1 MITTEKLK
9 IFDKYKGD
17 IDAFAR
23 IGRETEKTVL
33 TDNDWQLID
42 SFKQDI
48 ELINNGLSSSDFNSK
63 TIAQIKNN
71 TDKNAFDTLS
81 KQIDGFNDFQKIGQL
96 LRKIKA
102 KIQDDTDVLWTHYND
117 TKTFIKDLE
126 SDIKAIENCDRK
138 TLEKIKINFLPTST
152 YQEISLSNNWSDEFL
167 RIASEFDNLYNRI
180 TVINDRK
187 NLFKKVFFF
196 CGIAVLYILT
206 PLFIIAALG
215 TMVSLKYEVDHGY
228 FAVETNKKLTDE
240 QKIIEFDNLDQKGR
254 DLKTQYYIL
263 VAGSILTFATATGLI
278 IKRKKILGEQ
288 KSST

>member
-48 ELINNGLSSSDFNSK
+48 ELINKGLSSSDFNSK

-102 KIQDDTDVLWTHYND
+102 KIQDDTNVLWTHYND
-117 TKTFIKDLE
+117 TKTFIEDLE

-187 NLFKKVFFF
+187 NFFKKVFFF

-215 TMVSLKYEVDHGY
+215 TMVRLKYEVDHGY

-263 VAGSILTFATATGLI
+263 GAGSILTFATATGLI

>member
-48 ELINNGLSSSDFNSK
+48 ELINKGLSSSDFNSK

-117 TKTFIKDLE
+117 TKTFIEDLE

-187 NLFKKVFFF
+187 NFFKKVFFF

>member
-23 IGRETEKTVL
+23 VGRETEKTVL
-33 TDNDWQLID
+33 TDNEWQLID

-48 ELINNGLSSSDFNSK
+48 ELINKGLSSSDFNSK

-81 KQIDGFNDFQKIGQL
+81 KQIVGFNNFQKIGQL
-96 LRKIKA
+96 LRKIRA

-117 TKTFIKDLE
+117 TKTFIEDLE

-152 YQEISLSNNWSDEFL
+152 YQEISLSNNWGDEFL
-167 RIASEFDNLYNRI
+167 KIASDFDNLYSRI
-180 TVINDRK
+180 TDTKDSK
-187 NLFKKVFFF
+187 NLSKKVFLY
-196 CGIAVLYILT
+196 CGITLLYILT
-206 PLFIIAALG
+206 PLLIMAALG

-240 QKIIEFDNLDQKGR
+240 QKKIEFDNLDQKGR
-254 DLKTQYYIL
+254 ELKTRYYFL

-278 IKRKKILGEQ
+278 IKRNKILGGQ

>member
-23 IGRETEKTVL
+23 VGRETEKTVL
-33 TDNDWQLID
+33 TDNEWQLID
-42 SFKQDI
+42 SFKQDV
-48 ELINNGLSSSDFNSK
+48 ELINKGLSSSDFNSK

-81 KQIDGFNDFQKIGQL
+81 KQIVGFNDFQKIGQL
-96 LRKIKA
+96 LRKLRA
-102 KIQDDTDVLWTHYND
+102 KIQDETDVLWTQFKD
-117 TKTFIKDLE
+117 TKSFIEDLE
-126 SDIKAIENCDRK
+126 SDIEAIENCDRK

-152 YQEISLSNNWSDEFL
+152 YQEISLSNNWGDEFL
-167 RIASEFDNLYNRI
+167 KMASDFDGLYSRI
-180 TVINDRK
+180 TNFKSNNSI
-187 NLFKKVFFF
+187 FKKIAFYLGVVF
-196 CGIAVLYILT
+196 LYLLT
-206 PLFIIAALG
+206 PLLIMGALG

-228 FAVETNKKLTDE
+228 FAVETNKTLTDE
-240 QKIIEFDNLDQKGR
+240 QRKNEFVELDQKGQQ
-254 DLKTQYYIL
+254 LKTQYYLL

-278 IKRKKILGEQ
+278 IKRKNILSGQ

>member
-23 IGRETEKTVL
+23 VGRETEKTVL
-33 TDNDWQLID
+33 TNNEWQLID

-48 ELINNGLSSSDFNSK
+48 ELINKGLSSSDFNSK

-71 TDKNAFDTLS
+71 TDKNAFNTLS
-81 KQIDGFNDFQKIGQL
+81 KQIVGFNNFQKIGQL
-96 LRKIKA
+96 LRKIRA

-117 TKTFIKDLE
+117 TKTFIEDLE

-152 YQEISLSNNWSDEFL
+152 YQEISLSNNWGDEFL
-167 RIASEFDNLYNRI
+167 KIASDFDNLYTRI
-180 TVINDRK
+180 TDTKDSK
-187 NLFKKVFFF
+187 NLSKKVFLY
-196 CGIAVLYILT
+196 CRITLLYILT
-206 PLFIIAALG
+206 PLLIMAALG

-240 QKIIEFDNLDQKGR
+240 QKKIEFDNLEQKGR
-254 DLKTQYYIL
+254 ELKTQYYFL

-278 IKRKKILGEQ
+278 IKRNKILGGQ

>member
-48 ELINNGLSSSDFNSK
+48 ELINKGLSSSDFNLK

-81 KQIDGFNDFQKIGQL
+81 KQIVGFNDFQKIGQL

-117 TKTFIKDLE
+117 TKTFIEDLE

-187 NLFKKVFFF
+187 NFFKRVFFF

-240 QKIIEFDNLDQKGR
+240 QKIIEFDNLDQKGQ

>member
-102 KIQDDTDVLWTHYND
+102 KIQDDTNVLWTHYND
-117 TKTFIKDLE
+117 TKTFIEDLE

-187 NLFKKVFFF
+187 NFFKKVFFF

>member
-48 ELINNGLSSSDFNSK
+48 VLINKGLSSSDFNSK

-81 KQIDGFNDFQKIGQL
+81 KQIVGFNDFQKIGQL

-117 TKTFIKDLE
+117 TKTFIEDLE
-126 SDIKAIENCDRK
+126 SDIKSIENCDRK

-187 NLFKKVFFF
+187 NFFKKVFFF

-254 DLKTQYYIL
+254 DLKTQYCIL

>member
-48 ELINNGLSSSDFNSK
+48 ELINKGLSSSDFNSK

-81 KQIDGFNDFQKIGQL
+81 KQIVGFNDFQKIGQL

-117 TKTFIKDLE
+117 TKTFIEDLE
-126 SDIKAIENCDRK
+126 SDIKSIENCDRK

-152 YQEISLSNNWSDEFL
+152 YQEISISNNWSDEFL

-187 NLFKKVFFF
+187 YFFKKVFFF

>member
-48 ELINNGLSSSDFNSK
+48 ELINKGLSSSDFNSK

-102 KIQDDTDVLWTHYND
+102 KIQDDTDVLWTNYND

-196 CGIAVLYILT
+196 CGIAILYILP

>member
-48 ELINNGLSSSDFNSK
+48 ELINKGLSSSDFNSK

-81 KQIDGFNDFQKIGQL
+81 KQIVGFNDFQKIGQL

-117 TKTFIKDLE
+117 TKTFIEDLE
-126 SDIKAIENCDRK
+126 SDIKSIENCDRK

-152 YQEISLSNNWSDEFL
+152 YQEISLSNNWSEEFL

-187 NLFKKVFFF
+187 NFFKKVFFF

>member
-48 ELINNGLSSSDFNSK
+48 ELINKGLSSSVFNSK

-81 KQIDGFNDFQKIGQL
+81 KQIVGFNDFQKIGQL

-117 TKTFIKDLE
+117 TKTFIEDLE
-126 SDIKAIENCDRK
+126 SDIKSIENCDRK

-187 NLFKKVFFF
+187 NFFKKVFFF

>member
-23 IGRETEKTVL
+23 VGRETEKTVL
-33 TDNDWQLID
+33 TDNEWQLID
-42 SFKQDI
+42 SFKQDV
-48 ELINNGLSSSDFNSK
+48 ELINKGLSSSDFNSK

-81 KQIDGFNDFQKIGQL
+81 KQIVGFNDFQKIGQL
-96 LRKIKA
+96 LRKLRA
-102 KIQDDTDVLWTHYND
+102 KIQDETDVLWTQFKD
-117 TKTFIKDLE
+117 TKSFIEDLE

-138 TLEKIKINFLPTST
+138 TLKKIKINFLPTST
-152 YQEISLSNNWSDEFL
+152 YQEISLSNNWGDEFL
-167 RIASEFDNLYNRI
+167 KMASDFDGLYSRI
-180 TVINDRK
+180 TNFKSNNNI
-187 NLFKKVFFF
+187 FKKIVFYFGVVF
-196 CGIAVLYILT
+196 LYLLT
-206 PLFIIAALG
+206 PLLIMGALG

-228 FAVETNKKLTDE
+228 FAVETNKTLTDE
-240 QKIIEFDNLDQKGR
+240 QRKNEFVELDQKGQQ
-254 DLKTQYYIL
+254 LKTQYYLL

-278 IKRKKILGEQ
+278 IKRKNILGGQ

>member
-48 ELINNGLSSSDFNSK
+48 ELINKGLSSSNFNSK

-81 KQIDGFNDFQKIGQL
+81 KQIVGFNDFQKIGQL

-117 TKTFIKDLE
+117 TKTFIEDLE
-126 SDIKAIENCDRK
+126 SDIKSIENCDRK

-187 NLFKKVFFF
+187 NFFKKVFFF

-206 PLFIIAALG
+206 PLFIIATLG

>member
-48 ELINNGLSSSDFNSK
+48 ELINKGLSSSDFNSK

-81 KQIDGFNDFQKIGQL
+81 KQIVGFNDFQKIGQL

-117 TKTFIKDLE
+117 TKTFIEDLE
-126 SDIKAIENCDRK
+126 SDIKSIENCDRK

-187 NLFKKVFFF
+187 NFFKKVFFF

>member
-42 SFKQDI
+42 SFKQNI
-48 ELINNGLSSSDFNSK
+48 ELINKGLSSSDFNSK

-81 KQIDGFNDFQKIGQL
+81 KQIVGFNDFQKIGQL

-117 TKTFIKDLE
+117 TKTFIEDLE
-126 SDIKAIENCDRK
+126 SDIKSIENCDRK

-187 NLFKKVFFF
+187 NFFKKVFFF

>member
-23 IGRETEKTVL
+23 VGETEKTVL
-33 TDNDWQLID
+33 TDNDWQLIA
-42 SFKQDI
+42 SFKQHI
-48 ELINNGLSSSDFNSK
+48 ELINKGLSSSDFNSK

-81 KQIDGFNDFQKIGQL
+81 KQIVGFNDFQKIGQL

-117 TKTFIKDLE
+117 TKTFIEDLE

-138 TLEKIKINFLPTST
+138 TLEKIKINFLQTST
-152 YQEISLSNNWSDEFL
+152 YQEISLSNNWSNEFL

-180 TVINDRK
+180 TMTNDRK
-187 NLFKKVFFF
+187 NFFKKVFFF
-196 CGIAVLYILT
+196 CGIAVLFILT

-228 FAVETNKKLTDE
+228 FAVEINKKLTDE

-263 VAGSILTFATATGLI
+263 VAGSILTFATATVLI

-288 KSST
+288 KSGT

>member
-1 MITTEKLK
+1 VITTEKLK

-17 IDAFAR
+17 NDAFAR
-23 IGRETEKTVL
+23 VGRETEKTVL

-48 ELINNGLSSSDFNSK
+48 ELINKGLSSSDYNSK

-71 TDKNAFDTLS
+71 TDKKAFDTLS
-81 KQIDGFNDFQKIGQL
+81 KQIVGFNDFQKIGQL

-102 KIQDDTDVLWTHYND
+102 KIQNDTDVLWTHYND
-117 TKTFIKDLE
+117 TKVLIEDLE

-138 TLEKIKINFLPTST
+138 KLEKIKINFLPTST

-180 TVINDRK
+180 TLTNDRK
-187 NLFKKVFFF
+187 NFFKKVFFF